1 MIKEVQ
7 IVDIN
12 TLLTLQVEL
21 WPMHTVDELLPDC
34 RKALQDPK
42 QISWIYY
49 KNSNPIGFLD
59 LSIKDKAL
67 GCKSNKIGY
76 VEGWYVK
83 PEYQGNGFGLALYN
97 QAELWAIEN
106 GCFEMASDTTQD
118 YPLSIHAHEKVGFS
132 ISRRATHFKKDID

>member
-21 WPMHTVDELLPDC
+21 WPMHTVNDLLPDC

-59 LSIKDKAL
+59 LSIKDKAI

-76 VEGWYVK
+76 VEGWYAK
-83 PEYQGNGFGLALYN
+83 PEYQGYGFGLALYN

-106 GCFEMASDTTQD
+106 GCFEMASDTT
-118 YPLSIHAHEKVGFS
+118 
-132 ISRRATHFKKDID
+132 